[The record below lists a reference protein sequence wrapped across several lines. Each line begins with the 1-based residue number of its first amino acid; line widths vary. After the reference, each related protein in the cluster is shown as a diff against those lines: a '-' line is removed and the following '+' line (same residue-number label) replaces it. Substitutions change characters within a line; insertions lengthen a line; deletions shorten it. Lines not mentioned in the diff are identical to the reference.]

1 MFNDAKVVIF
11 LRKMTVKSEK
21 QMRKEPEMKKN
32 DYLCQVI
39 ARKTE
44 I

>member
-1 MFNDAKVVIF
+1 MFYDAKVVIF
-11 LRKMTVKSEK
+11 LRKMTVKGEK